1 MRKLLTVIGLTFLM
15 LAGCSNGDF
24 DKAMDEGKT
33 ALTNKEYK
41 NALSSFERA
50 LDEKKDDSDAKVF
63 VEQTKVMI
71 EAVKLKEETKVEESI
86 KSFEKVENM
95 KNGNTTLVK
104 QAKEERTA
112 LLAILETKKK
122 YSEQLVKSEELIGK
136 KNYSEAKEL
145 LTKLVSETKDNKSLE
160 EYNKKAAGLI
170 TKIGEEEKNAKNVA
184 VATKTEKTN
193 TAPAQKVATEN
204 NKKVEADKT
213 QKVATENNKKVEAD
227 KTQKVATEN
236 NKKVEADKTQNVT
249 TENNKKVEA
258 DKTQN
263 VTTENNKKVETGKNQ
278 DAFTF
283 DKAKEYIKNEY
294 KEEYD
299 YTLEDTQVENG
310 KKYYKIRVR
319 TTYKIEGAAGSG
331 FTGVFKVFEDGT
343 IIELH

>member
-1 MRKLLTVIGLTFLM
+1 MRKLLTLIGLTFLM

-24 DKAMDEGKT
+24 EKAMDEGKT

-63 VEQTKVMI
+63 VEQTKAMI

-95 KNGNTTLVK
+95 KNGSNTLIK

-112 LLAILETKKK
+112 LLAILEQKKK
-122 YSEQLVKSEELIGK
+122 YSEQLVKSEELISK
-136 KNYSEAKEL
+136 KNYSEAKEIL
-145 LTKLVSETKDNKSLE
+145 NKLVLETKDNKNLE
-160 EYNKKAAGLI
+160 EYNKKASGLI
-170 TKIGEEEKNAKNVA
+170 TKIGEEEKNTKSKTVAAKEQKTDA
-184 VATKTEKTN
+184 VTSQKVETEKN
-193 TAPAQKVATEN
+193 Q
-204 NKKVEADKT
+204 KVEAGKN
-213 QKVATENNKKVEAD
+213 QKVETEKNQKVE
-227 KTQKVATEN
+227 TEKN
-236 NKKVEADKTQNVT
+236 Q
-249 TENNKKVEA
+249 
-258 DKTQN
+258 
-263 VTTENNKKVETGKNQ
+263 KVETGKNH
-278 DAFTF
+278 DEFTF
-283 DKAKEYIKNEY
+283 EKAIGYIKKEYN
-294 KEEYD
+294 EEYT

-343 IIELH
+343 IVEMH

>member
-15 LAGCSNGDF
+15 LAGCSNGNF

-41 NALSSFERA
+41 NALSSFEKA
-50 LDEKKDDSDAKVF
+50 LDEKKDDSDATVL

-95 KNGNTTLVK
+95 KNGNNTLIK

-112 LLAILETKKK
+112 LVAILEQKKK
-122 YSEQLVKSEELIGK
+122 YSEQLAKSEELISK
-136 KNYSEAKEL
+136 KNYSEANEL
-145 LTKLVSETKDNKSLE
+145 LNKLVSETKDNKNLE
-160 EYNKKAAGLI
+160 EYNKKALGLI
-170 TKIGEEEKNAKNVA
+170 TKIGEEEKTAKSVTTAAKAQKNDA
-184 VATKTEKTN
+184 VTS
-193 TAPAQKVATEN
+193 QKVATEKN
-204 NKKVEADKT
+204 QKAETEKNQKAVTEKNQKT
-213 QKVATENNKKVEAD
+213 ETEKN
-227 KTQKVATEN
+227 Q
-236 NKKVEADKTQNVT
+236 
-249 TENNKKVEA
+249 
-258 DKTQN
+258 
-263 VTTENNKKVETGKNQ
+263 KVETEKKQ

-283 DKAKEYIKNEY
+283 EKAKEYIKNEY

-310 KKYYKIRVR
+310 KKYYQIRVR
-319 TTYKIEGAAGSG
+319 TTYKIEGAAGPG

-343 IIELH
+343 IVEIH

>member
-50 LDEKKDDSDAKVF
+50 LDEKKDDSDAKVL

-71 EAVKLKEETKVEESI
+71 KAVKLKEETKVEESI

-95 KNGNTTLVK
+95 KNGNNTLIK

-112 LLAILETKKK
+112 LVAILEQKKK
-122 YSEQLVKSEELIGK
+122 YEEQLTKSEELISK
-136 KNYSEAKEL
+136 KNYTEAKEIL
-145 LTKLVSETKDNKSLE
+145 NKLVSETKDNKNLE
-160 EYNKKAAGLI
+160 EYNKKALGLI
-170 TKIGEEEKNAKNVA
+170 TKIGEEEKTAKSVTTAAKAQKNDA
-184 VATKTEKTN
+184 VTS
-193 TAPAQKVATEN
+193 QKVATEKN
-204 NKKVEADKT
+204 QKAEAEKNQKAVTEKNQKT
-213 QKVATENNKKVEAD
+213 ETEKNQKVVTEKN
-227 KTQKVATEN
+227 Q
-236 NKKVEADKTQNVT
+236 
-249 TENNKKVEA
+249 
-258 DKTQN
+258 
-263 VTTENNKKVETGKNQ
+263 KVETEKNQ

-283 DKAKEYIKNEY
+283 EKAKEYIKKEY
-294 KEEYD
+294 KEEYN

-310 KKYYKIRVR
+310 KKYYQIRVR
-319 TTYKIEGAAGSG
+319 TTYKIEGAAGAG

-343 IIELH
+343 IVEMH